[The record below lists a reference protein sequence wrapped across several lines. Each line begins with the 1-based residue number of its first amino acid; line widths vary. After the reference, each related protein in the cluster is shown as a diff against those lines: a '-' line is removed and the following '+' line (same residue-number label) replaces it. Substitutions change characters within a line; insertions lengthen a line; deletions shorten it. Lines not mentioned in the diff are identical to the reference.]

1 MISITLEE
9 FQQKYKEQ
17 RPDADKWANLE
28 QNKVHKI
35 GKFRKIST
43 SIGEFIIITL
53 EDGRYFWAC
62 SGLQTKLNSDD
73 KKPQY
78 LVSLGKK
85 QCSKSSHMLW
95 SFQVIDA

>member
-1 MISITLEE
+1 MTSITLEE
-9 FQQKYKEQ
+9 LQQKYEEQ
-17 RPDADKWANLE
+17 HPDADKWANLE

-35 GKFRKIST
+35 CKFLKIST
-43 SIGEFIIITL
+43 SKGEFIITL
-53 EDGRYFWAC
+53 EDGRHFWAC

-73 KKPQY
+73 KMPKY

-85 QCSKSSHMLW
+85 QCSKNSNMFW